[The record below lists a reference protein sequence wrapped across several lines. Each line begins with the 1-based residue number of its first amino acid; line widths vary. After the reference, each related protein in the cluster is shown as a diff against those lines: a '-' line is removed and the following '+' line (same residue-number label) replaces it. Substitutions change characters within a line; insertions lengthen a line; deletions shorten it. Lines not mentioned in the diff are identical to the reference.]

1 MDRLFQLT
9 TRNLLGALNLT
20 LVVLCAWAASEIVH
34 DLRQSAPVLT
44 AVTAAAQP
52 VRPPATPPRTFD
64 AYKPI
69 LDRNLF
75 KSALAE
81 APPPVVE
88 AEVPEE
94 VEESPLQAKLIATV
108 VALDEKKSSA
118 TIEDLTRRERDVYRV
133 DDDLMNEARIIRI
146 ERERVIVL
154 RKGAH
159 EKLSLYDEDGN
170 APARPAATPA
180 PSIRGRVTAP
190 SGLLKGLSPRPS
202 RSGAAGSVM
211 TAVSEFNTGKGD
223 FRVMPNFRQGHIKG
237 FRIFAVTPDSNWA
250 KSGLRNGDVIES
262 INGREVTST
271 SDLSEL
277 LAELEKTDS
286 VRLEIKR
293 GGKQQRINY
302 GGDS

>member
-9 TRNLLGALNLT
+9 TRNLLGALNLV
-20 LVVLCAWAASEIVH
+20 LVILCAWAAAHIVH
-34 DLRQSAPVLT
+34 DLRRPAPALT

-52 VRPPATPPRTFD
+52 VRPPATPPRTFG

-81 APPPVVE
+81 APPPVVV
-88 AEVPEE
+88 AEVPEV

-108 VALDEKKSSA
+108 VALDDKKSSA

-133 DDDLMNEARIIRI
+133 DDDLMNEARITRI

-159 EKLSLYDEDGN
+159 EKLSLYDEEGDT
-170 APARPAATPA
+170 PATRTATPA
-180 PSIRGRVTAP
+180 PAIRGRVAAP
-190 SGLLKGLSPRPS
+190 GGLLKGLSPRVPKG
-202 RSGAAGSVM
+202 GAGGGVM
-211 TAVSEFNTGKGD
+211 TAVSEFNTKKGD

-271 SDLSEL
+271 NALADL
-277 LAELEKTDS
+277 LAELKKTDS
-286 VRLEIKR
+286 VRLDILR
-293 GGKQQRINY
+293 GGKQQKINY